1 MKRSALEDILPLSPL
16 QEGLLFHNV
25 FDEKALDIYT
35 VQMVLDLEGA
45 LDAKAL
51 RTAAAALLA
60 RHANLRTALRHEGLS
75 RPVQIVLKDV
85 PLAWQEVDL
94 SGLPQDEREREARRV
109 LDADRARRFDLAEP
123 PLVRFILLR
132 YGPDRHRF
140 VLTNHHVL
148 WDGWSRPVLLREL
161 LALYLNGGDV
171 SQLPRVRPY
180 RDYLGWLAGRDRSAG
195 ERAWQEALAGLQ
207 EPFRV
212 ASAAS
217 GRVPVVPGQVEM
229 ALTPLETARLTERA
243 RELGVTLNTVA
254 QAAWA
259 IVLSRLVGRTD
270 VVFGVTVSGRPPEL
284 DGVENMVGLFINT
297 LPLRLRLDPAEPLA
311 ELLDRLQTEQAR
323 LLDHQ
328 YLGLTRIQELAGVGE
343 LFDSALVFENYPL
356 DPASAPAAQASAPRH
371 GVRVTGV
378 ETQDGMHYPLGLI
391 VKPGSRLRFRV
402 DFRPDVFTEE
412 AATAVGER
420 LRRVL
425 TAVLDDPRSPVGT
438 LDVLS
443 ADERRRVL
451 EEWNDTAREVRE
463 ADVVTLFQEQAART
477 PDAEAVV
484 SGAERLTYA
493 ELNARANRL
502 ARLLVARGAA
512 PERFVALA
520 LPRTVEAAVGLLAVL
535 KTGAAYL
542 PLDPGY
548 PADRI
553 AYMLDSADPALLV
566 TTRELAPALPGHTAP
581 RIVLDDSDLTP
592 YSGTD
597 LDDADRALPLS
608 LTNPAYVVFT
618 SGSTGR
624 PKGVVI
630 EHRSLGAYLVRAREA
645 YPTASGTTLLHSPIS
660 FDLTVTGL
668 YTPLVS
674 GGRVHIAELTEDAA
688 AGPRATFLKG
698 TPSVL
703 ALLDELPDEVSPTRT
718 LMLGGELL
726 VGETLDRWR
735 ARHPDATVFNV
746 YGATEATV
754 NSVENPIAPG
764 AKVPAGAIPV
774 GRPFWN
780 TKIHVL
786 DAGLQPAP
794 PGTAGEVYIAGTGLA
809 RGYLG
814 RQDLTAERFVA
825 CPYGAPGER
834 MYRTGDLARWNE
846 AGELE
851 FVGRVDGQVKIR
863 GYRIEL
869 GEIESVL
876 LGHPEV
882 ARAAVVVRE
891 DVPGDRRLVAY
902 VVPDQGAVPAPAGVR
917 ERAAATLPEY
927 MVPDAVIVLDALPLT
942 PNGKL
947 DRRAL
952 PAPEYETAPG
962 GRAPRSPREEILCSL
977 FAEVLRRPAVGID
990 DDFFDL
996 GGHSLLATRL
1006 VSRIRATLDVELSVR
1021 QLFDTPTVA
1030 GVAEALDTGGGA
1042 RRAVTRPAVRPARL
1056 PLSYAQSR
1064 LWFLHRMEGPSP
1076 TYNIPVSRRFHGPL
1090 DEAALRQALDDVV
1103 ARHESLRTVFAEDPD
1118 SPEGAHQIVREPG
1131 EAPVPFTT
1139 VVTDEDR
1146 LPDELR
1152 AAARYGFDLARELPV
1167 RATLFELG
1175 PEDHVL
1181 LLLVHH
1187 IASDAW
1193 SRRPLGRDL
1202 ATAYAARCAGG
1213 APQWREPA
1221 VQYAD
1226 YTLWQRET
1234 LGSEEDPD
1242 SLISRQLAHWREA
1255 LAGLPE
1261 ELDLPADRPRPAVSS
1276 QTGARIGFQVPPD
1289 LHAGLVELARK
1300 NRATVFMVVQAA
1312 LAVTLSRTGAG
1323 DDIPIGT
1330 PIAGRTDDALED
1342 LVGFFVN
1349 TLVLRTDT
1357 SGDPTFE
1364 ELVRRVRENSLAA
1377 YAHQDVPFE
1386 RLVELLNPVRSM
1398 ARHPLFQVMLAF
1410 NNTDQQAA
1418 HEAIEQLPGLKVTGQ
1433 AVGSAVSRFDLLFA
1447 FADLHDGEGRPGGL
1461 NAVLEY
1467 SADLFDAATAE
1478 ALAERFVR
1486 VLRALAE
1493 APGQPIGGV
1502 EVLTPDERAR
1512 LLARPGARELPRA
1525 SLTERFEEQV
1535 RRTPTAVAVQDGPR
1549 VLTYAQLDEAANR
1562 LAGLLAREGAGPER
1576 LVGLALRRSADLVV
1590 ALLAVLKT
1598 GAGYLPLDPEYP
1610 AQRLAHMTGDARPVL
1625 VLTTEE
1631 VAARLPG
1638 EVGPLLL
1645 LDAPGTVRDLA
1656 AQPTAPPH
1664 TGPLSSHRPVY
1675 AIYTSGSTGRP
1686 KGVVMPARAM
1696 DNLVSW
1702 HQEAM
1707 PPRRPGA
1714 AVAQFAAISFDVSVH
1729 EILSALLGGKR
1740 LVPCPEDVRRD
1751 PKRLVRWLAEHGI
1764 EQLHAPNLV
1773 VEALAEAA
1781 AELGAALPRLTDVA
1795 QAGDALNLTPTVRRF
1810 FAGRPGLRL
1819 HNHYGPSETHAATG
1833 ATLPADPA
1841 DWPATAPIGTAIDN
1855 TGLYVLDDRLR
1866 PVPPG
1871 VAGELYVSGAGL
1883 ARGYLGRPGLTAERF
1898 VACPFEPGERMYR
1911 SGDRVR
1917 LRTDGQLEFLGRA
1930 DHQIKLRGFRIEP
1943 GEVEAALVAHPAVAQ
1958 AAVVLRE
1965 DRPGDRRLVAYAVPA
1980 GELPG
1985 TAELRVHLGERLPD
1999 YMIPAVFM
2007 AVDEL
2012 PLTANGK
2019 LDRRALPVPDYA
2031 ARSGRGPNGP
2041 REEVLCALFAEVLKL
2056 PDVGVDDDF
2065 FALGGHSLLVA
2076 RLLGRIRTVLGAE
2089 LSIRSLFEAPTV
2101 ARLAEELDRGTRHDP
2116 FAELLPLR
2124 ERGTDT
2130 PLFCVH
2136 PAAGLGWCYA
2146 GLLAHLDPD
2155 TPVYALQAQG
2165 IRDRDAPLP
2174 GDLTEMADRYADL
2187 IRSVRPEGPYRV
2199 LGWSFGGPV
2208 AQAVATRLQALGA
2221 EVELLCLVDAYPSS
2235 RRGQDAAQRAEAE
2248 IVANS
2253 LRAIGFDFEM
2263 GELTD
2268 DRFPV
2273 ERYREFLRR
2282 ENRALAELTA
2292 DEVVAVKNVYV
2303 NNVRMMPRHEPE
2315 VFRGDVLF
2323 FTATRVSEETR
2334 NRRDVTAWNPY
2345 TEGRLENY
2353 DVDAEHEELLTEPA
2367 PTARIGRVV
2376 AEKLN
2381 ELRTKSAPV
2390 QGV

>member
-1 MKRSALEDILPLSPL
+1 MKQSALEDILPLSPL

-35 VQMVLDLEGA
+35 VQMVLDLQGA

-51 RTAAAALLA
+51 RTAAQALLA

-75 RPVQIVLKDV
+75 RPVQIVLRDV
-85 PLAWQEVDL
+85 PLDWHEVDL
-94 SGLPQDEREREARRV
+94 SGLPPDQREREARRV
-109 LDADRARRFDLAEP
+109 LDADRARRFDLAQP
-123 PLVRFILLR
+123 PLVRFTLLR

-161 LALYLNGGDV
+161 LALYLNGGDT
-171 SQLPRVRPY
+171 SRLPRVRPY
-180 RDYLGWLAGRDRSAG
+180 RDYLGWLAGRDREAG
-195 ERAWQEALAGLQ
+195 ERAWREALAGLE

-212 ASAAS
+212 APAAS
-217 GRVPVVPGQVEM
+217 GRVPVVPGRIEL
-229 ALTPLETARLTERA
+229 ALTEQETARLTERA

-297 LPLRLRLDPAEPLA
+297 LPLRLRLNPAQPLA
-311 ELLDRLQTEQAR
+311 DLLGRLQSEQAR

-328 YLGLTRIQELAGVGE
+328 YLGLTRIQELAGLGE
-343 LFDSALVFENYPL
+343 LFDSVLVFENYPL
-356 DPASAPAAQASAPRH
+356 DPASAPAADASAPPH

-412 AATAVGER
+412 TATAVGER

-425 TAVLDDPRSPVGT
+425 TAVLDDPRRPVGT

-443 ADERRRVL
+443 RAERRRVL
-451 EEWNDTAREVRE
+451 EEWNDTAREVRRS
-463 ADVVTLFQEQAART
+463 DVVTLFQEQAART
-477 PDAEAVV
+477 PGAEAVV

-493 ELNARANRL
+493 ELNERANRL

-520 LPRTVEAAVGLLAVL
+520 LPRTVQAAVGMLAVL

-542 PLDPGY
+542 PLDPGH

-553 AYMLDSADPALLV
+553 AHMLDSADPALLL
-566 TTRELAPALPGHTAP
+566 TTRELAPALPEHAAP
-581 RIVLDDSDLTP
+581 RIL
-592 YSGTD
+592 
-597 LDDADRALPLS
+597 LDDADPAAYSGADLSDADRVAPLS
-608 LTNPAYVVFT
+608 LANPAYVVFT

-630 EHRSLGAYLVRAREA
+630 EHRSLGAYLVRAKEA
-645 YPTASGTTLLHSPIS
+645 YPTAAGTTLLHSPIS

-674 GGRVHIAELTEDAA
+674 GGRVHIAELTEGAA
-688 AGPRATFLKG
+688 AGPPATFLKG

-726 VGETLDRWR
+726 VGEALDRWR
-735 ARHPDATVFNV
+735 ARHPDATVINV

-764 AKVPAGAIPV
+764 TKVPAGAVPV

-780 TKIHVL
+780 TRILVL

-869 GEIESVL
+869 GEIESVVG
-876 LGHPEV
+876 GHPDV
-882 ARAAVVVRE
+882 ARTAVVVRE

-902 VVPDQGAVPAPAGVR
+902 VVPEQGAAPAPAAVR
-917 ERAAATLPEY
+917 EHAAATLPEY
-927 MVPDAVIVLDALPLT
+927 MVPDAVIALDALPLT

-952 PAPEYETAPG
+952 PAPEHEAVPG

-1021 QLFDTPTVA
+1021 RLFDTPTVA
-1030 GVAEALDTGGGA
+1030 GLAGALDGGGDA
-1042 RRAVTRPAVRPARL
+1042 RRAVTRPAVRPERL

-1090 DEAALRQALDDVV
+1090 DRAALRQALDDVV
-1103 ARHESLRTVFAEDPD
+1103 ARHESLRTVFAEDAD
-1118 SPEGAHQIVREPG
+1118 GAHQIVRDPAG
-1131 EAPVPFTT
+1131 ATVPFHT
-1139 VVTDEDR
+1139 VVTDEAR
-1146 LPDELR
+1146 LPGELR
-1152 AAARYGFDLARELPV
+1152 AASRYGFDLARELPL

-1187 IASDAW
+1187 IAGDAW

-1202 ATAYAARCAGG
+1202 ATAYAARCAGS
-1213 APQWREPA
+1213 APRWRELP

-1234 LGSEEDPD
+1234 LGSEEDPG
-1242 SLISRQLAHWREA
+1242 SLVSRQLAHWRQA

-1261 ELDLPADRPRPAVSS
+1261 ELDLPADRPRPAVAGR
-1276 QTGARIGFQVPPD
+1276 TGARVGFQVPAD
-1289 LHAGLVELARK
+1289 LHAALVELARK

-1312 LAVTLSRTGAG
+1312 LAVTLSRVGAG

-1364 ELVRRVRENSLAA
+1364 ELVRRVREESLAA

-1386 RLVELLNPVRSM
+1386 RLVELLNPARSL

-1447 FADLHDGEGRPGGL
+1447 FADVHDGDGTPAGL

-1478 ALAERFVR
+1478 ALAERFLR
-1486 VLRALAE
+1486 LLRALAE
-1493 APGQPIGGV
+1493 APGQPIGRAELLDPG
-1502 EVLTPDERAR
+1502 ERAR
-1512 LLARPGARELPRA
+1512 LLTRPRVRRLPRA
-1525 SLTERFEEQV
+1525 SLTQRFEEQA
-1535 RRTPTAVAVQDGPR
+1535 RRTPQAVAVQDGTR
-1549 VLTYAQLDEAANR
+1549 TLTYEQLDAASGR
-1562 LAGLLAREGAGPER
+1562 LAGLLARRGARPER

-1590 ALLAVLKT
+1590 ALLAVLRT

-1610 AQRLAHMTGDARPVL
+1610 AERLARMTEDARPVL
-1625 VLTTEE
+1625 VLTTAE
-1631 VAARLPG
+1631 VAPRLPG
-1638 EVGPLLL
+1638 EAGPLLL
-1645 LDAPGTVRDLA
+1645 LDAPGTA
-1656 AQPTAPPH
+1656 ADRAEPPA
-1664 TGPLSSHRPVY
+1664 TPPPAGTLSPDRPVY
-1675 AIYTSGSTGRP
+1675 AVYTSGSTGRP
-1686 KGVVMPARAM
+1686 KGVLMPARAM

-1702 HQEAM
+1702 HEEAM

-1714 AVAQFAAISFDVSVH
+1714 AVAQFAGISFDVSVH
-1729 EILSALLGGKR
+1729 EILSALLGGKH

-1751 PKRLVRWLAEHGI
+1751 PRRLVRWLEENDI

-1781 AELGAALPRLTDVA
+1781 AELGAPLPRLTDVA
-1795 QAGDALNLTPTVRRF
+1795 QAGEALNLTPTVRGF
-1810 FAGRPGLRL
+1810 FAARPGLRL

-1833 ATLPADPA
+1833 ATLPGDPA
-1841 DWPATAPIGTAIDN
+1841 DWPATAPIGTAVDN

-1871 VAGELYVSGAGL
+1871 VVGELYVTGAGL
-1883 ARGYLGRPGLTAERF
+1883 ARGYLGRPAPTAERF

-1911 SGDRVR
+1911 TGDRVR
-1917 LRTDGQLEFLGRA
+1917 LRADGQLEFLGRA
-1930 DHQIKLRGFRIEP
+1930 DQQIKLRGFRIEP
-1943 GEVEAALVAHPAVAQ
+1943 GEVEAALCAHPRIAQ

-1985 TAELRVHLGERLPD
+1985 TPELRAHLGERLPD
-1999 YMIPAVFM
+1999 YMIPAVFT
-2007 AVDEL
+2007 AVGEL

-2019 LDRRALPVPDYA
+2019 LDRRALPVPPYA
-2031 ARSGRGPNGP
+2031 ARAGRGPNGP
-2041 REEVLCALFAEVLKL
+2041 REEVLCTLFAEVLKV
-2056 PDVGVDDDF
+2056 PEVGVDDDF

-2076 RLLGRIRTVLGAE
+2076 RLLGRIRAVLGAD

-2101 ARLAEELDRGTRHDP
+2101 ALLAEEIDRGIRHDP
-2116 FAELLPLR
+2116 FGELLPLR

-2155 TPVYALQAQG
+2155 TPLYALQARG
-2165 IRDRDAPLP
+2165 IGDRDARLP
-2174 GDLTEMADRYADL
+2174 ADVTQMAASYAEL
-2187 IRSVRPEGPYRV
+2187 IRSVRPEGPYRI

-2235 RRGQDAAQRAEAE
+2235 GRGRQAPERSEAE

-2253 LRAIGFDFEM
+2253 LRSIGFDFEM
-2263 GELTD
+2263 SELSD

-2303 NNVRMMPRHEPE
+2303 NNVRMMSRHEPE

-2323 FTATRVSEETR
+2323 FTAARVSEETR

-2376 AEKLN
+2376 AEKMN
-2381 ELRTKSAPV
+2381 ELRTGSAPI

>member
-51 RTAAAALLA
+51 RTAAGALLA
-60 RHANLRTALRHEGLS
+60 RHANLRTAVRHEGLS

-85 PLAWQEVDL
+85 PLAWHEVDL
-94 SGLPQDEREREARRV
+94 SALPRDEREREARRV

-123 PLVRFILLR
+123 PLVRFTLLR

-180 RDYLGWLAGRDRSAG
+180 RDYLGWLAGRDRAEG
-195 ERAWQEALAGLQ
+195 ERAWQEALAGL
-207 EPFRV
+207 EAPFRV

-217 GRVPVVPGQVEM
+217 GRVPVVPRQVEM
-229 ALTPLETARLTERA
+229 SLTPSETARLTERA

-297 LPLRLRLDPAEPLA
+297 LPLRLRLHPAEPLA
-311 ELLDRLQTEQAR
+311 DLLGRLQTEQTR

-356 DPASAPAAQASAPRH
+356 DPAGAPAADAHAPRH

-391 VKPGSRLRFRV
+391 VKPGNRLRFRV

-412 AATAVGER
+412 TATAVGER

-425 TAVLDDPRSPVGT
+425 TAVLDDPRRPVGT

-443 ADERRRVL
+443 AAERTRVL
-451 EEWNDTAREVRE
+451 EEYNDTAREVRE
-463 ADVVTLFQEQAART
+463 TDVVTLFQEQAART

-502 ARLLVARGAA
+502 ARLLVAGGAA

-520 LPRTVEAAVGLLAVL
+520 LPRTVQAAVGLLAVL

-566 TTRELAPALPGHTAP
+566 TTRELAPGLPEHAAP
-581 RIVLDDSDLTP
+581 RIVLDDVDLTP
-592 YSGTD
+592 YSGAD
-597 LDDADRALPLS
+597 LSDADRALPLS
-608 LTNPAYVVFT
+608 LTHPAYVVFT

-630 EHRSLGAYLVRAREA
+630 EHRSLGAYLVRAKEA
-645 YPTASGTTLLHSPIS
+645 YPTAAGTTLLHSPIS

-674 GGRVHIAELTEDAA
+674 GGRVHIAELTGDAA
-688 AGPRATFLKG
+688 AGPSATFLKG

-703 ALLDELPDEVSPTRT
+703 ALLDELPDEVSPTHT

-726 VGETLDRWR
+726 VGEALDRWR
-735 ARHPDATVFNV
+735 VRHPDATVFNV

-754 NSVENPIAPG
+754 NSVENPIEPG
-764 AKVPAGAIPV
+764 TKVPAGAIPV

-780 TKIHVL
+780 TRILVL
-786 DAGLQPAP
+786 DAGLRPAP
-794 PGTAGEVYIAGTGLA
+794 PGTAAEVYIAGTGLA

-846 AGELE
+846 AGALE

-869 GEIESVL
+869 GEIESVVS
-876 LGHPEV
+876 GHPEV
-882 ARAAVVVRE
+882 ARSAVVVRE
-891 DVPGDRRLVAY
+891 DVSGDRRLVAY
-902 VVPDQGAVPAPAGVR
+902 VVPDQGAAPAPAAVR
-917 ERAAATLPEY
+917 EHAAATLPDY
-927 MVPDAVIVLDALPLT
+927 MVPDAVVVLDALPLT

-952 PAPEYETAPG
+952 PAPEYGTAPG
-962 GRAPRSPREEILCSL
+962 GRAPRSPREEILCGL

-990 DDFFDL
+990 EDFFDL

-1030 GVAEALDTGGGA
+1030 GVAGALDTGSGA
-1042 RRAVTRPAVRPARL
+1042 RTAVTRPAVRPARL

-1090 DEAALRQALDDVV
+1090 DRAALRQALDDVV
-1103 ARHESLRTVFAEDPD
+1103 ARHESLRTVFAED
-1118 SPEGAHQIVREPG
+1118 EVGAHQIVREPDD
-1131 EAPVPFTT
+1131 ARVPFTT
-1139 VVTDEDR
+1139 VVTDEER
-1146 LPDELR
+1146 LPDQLR
-1152 AAARYGFDLARELPV
+1152 AEARYGFDLGRELPL

-1202 ATAYAARCAGG
+1202 ATAYAARCAGT
-1213 APQWREPA
+1213 APRWREPA

-1234 LGSEEDPD
+1234 LGSEDDPD
-1242 SLISRQLAHWREA
+1242 SLISRQLTHWREA

-1261 ELDLPADRPRPAVSS
+1261 ELDLPADRPRPAVAG
-1276 QTGARIGFQVPPD
+1276 QTGARIGFQVPAD

-1300 NRATVFMVVQAA
+1300 NRATLFMVVQAA
-1312 LAVTLSRTGAG
+1312 LAVTLSRMGAG

-1364 ELVRRVRENSLAA
+1364 ELVRRVRENSLSA

-1418 HEAIEQLPGLKVTGQ
+1418 HEAIDQLPGLEVTGQ
-1433 AVGSAVSRFDLLFA
+1433 AVGSTVSRFDLLFA
-1447 FADLHDGEGRPGGL
+1447 FADVHDGEGVPAGL

-1478 ALAERFVR
+1478 ALAARYLR

-1493 APGQPIGGV
+1493 APGQPVGRV
-1502 EVLTPDERAR
+1502 EILAPDERTR
-1512 LLARPGARELPRA
+1512 LLARPGARELPRED
-1525 SLTERFEEQV
+1525 LVERFAEQV
-1535 RRTPTAVAVQDGPR
+1535 RRTPSNVAVQDGPR
-1549 VLTYAQLDEAANR
+1549 VMTYAQLDEAANR
-1562 LAGLLAREGAGPER
+1562 LAGLLTRAGAAPER
-1576 LVGLALRRSADLVV
+1576 LVGLALRRSTDLVV

-1610 AQRLAHMTGDARPVL
+1610 AERLAHMTEDARPVL

-1631 VAARLPG
+1631 VAARLPD
-1638 EVGPLLL
+1638 EVGPRLL
-1645 LDAPGTVRDLA
+1645 LDTPGTGREPA
-1656 AQPTAPPH
+1656 APSATAPS
-1664 TGPLSSHRPVY
+1664 TGPLSPHRPVY
-1675 AIYTSGSTGRP
+1675 AIYTSGSTGSP
-1686 KGVVMPARAM
+1686 KGVLMPARAM
-1696 DNLVSW
+1696 NNLVSW
-1702 HQEAM
+1702 HQRAM

-1714 AVAQFAAISFDVSVH
+1714 VVAQFAGISFDVSVH

-1740 LVPCPEDVRRD
+1740 LVSCPEDVRRD
-1751 PKRLVRWLAEHGI
+1751 PRRLVRWLEEHGI

-1795 QAGDALNLTPTVRRF
+1795 QAGEALNLTPTVREF
-1810 FAGRPGLRL
+1810 FAARPGLRL

-1833 ATLPADPA
+1833 TTLPADPA
-1841 DWPATAPIGTAIDN
+1841 DWPLTAPIGTAIDN
-1855 TGLYVLDDRLR
+1855 TGLFVLDDRLR
-1866 PVPPG
+1866 PVAPG
-1871 VAGELYVSGAGL
+1871 VTGELYVSGAGL

-1911 SGDRVR
+1911 SGDLVR
-1917 LRTDGQLEFLGRA
+1917 ARADGQLEFLGRA

-1943 GEVEAALVAHPAVAQ
+1943 GEVEAALVAHPGVAQ

-1980 GELPG
+1980 GELPD
-1985 TAELRVHLGERLPD
+1985 TAELRGHLGERLPD
-1999 YMIPAVFM
+1999 YMVPAVFV
-2007 AVDEL
+2007 AVGEL
-2012 PLTANGK
+2012 PLTPNGK

-2041 REEVLCALFAEVLKL
+2041 REEVLCTLFAEVLRL
-2056 PDVGVDDDF
+2056 PEVGVDDDF

-2076 RLLGRIRTVLGAE
+2076 RLLGRIRAVLGDD

-2101 ARLAEELDRGTRHDP
+2101 ARLAEELDRGTHHDP

-2124 ERGTDT
+2124 ERGTEA

-2146 GLLAHLDPD
+2146 GLLAHLDPQ
-2155 TPVYALQAQG
+2155 TPVYALQARG
-2165 IRDRDAPLP
+2165 IRDGDGRLP
-2174 GDLTEMADRYADL
+2174 ADVPEMAARYAEL

-2208 AQAVATRLQALGA
+2208 AQAVATRLQALGE
-2221 EVELLCLVDAYPSS
+2221 EVELLCLVDAYPSN
-2235 RRGQDAAQRAEAE
+2235 RRGQEVAERSEAE

-2263 GELTD
+2263 GELTGD
-2268 DRFPV
+2268 GFPV

-2282 ENRALAELTA
+2282 ENRALAELST
-2292 DEVVAVKNVYV
+2292 DEVVAVKDVYV

-2323 FTATRVSEETR
+2323 FTATQVSEETR

-2381 ELRTKSAPV
+2381 ALRTKSAPV

>member
-51 RTAAAALLA
+51 RTAAGALLT

-75 RPVQIVLKDV
+75 RPVQIVLRDV
-85 PLAWQEVDL
+85 PLAWHEVDL
-94 SGLPQDEREREARRV
+94 SALAQDEREREARRV
-109 LDADRARRFDLAEP
+109 LDEDRARRFDLAEP
-123 PLVRFILLR
+123 PLVRFTLLR

-161 LALYLNGGDV
+161 LALYLNGGDT
-171 SQLPRVRPY
+171 SQLPRVRPF
-180 RDYLGWLAGRDRSAG
+180 RDYLGWLAGRDREAG
-195 ERAWQEALAGLQ
+195 ERAWQEALAGLE

-212 ASAAS
+212 APTAS
-217 GRVPVVPGQVEM
+217 GRVPVIPGQVEL
-229 ALTPLETARLTERA
+229 ALTEQETAGLGERA

-259 IVLSRLVGRTD
+259 VVLSKLVGRAD

-284 DGVENMVGLFINT
+284 EGVENMVGLFINT
-297 LPLRLRLDPAEPLA
+297 LPLRLRLDAAEPLA
-311 ELLDRLQTEQAR
+311 ELLGRLQAEQAR

-328 YLGLTRIQELAGVGE
+328 YLGLTRIQELTGVGE

-356 DPASAPAAQASAPRH
+356 DPASAPEPGPAAPRH

-391 VKPGSRLRFRV
+391 VKPGRRLRFRV

-412 AATAVGER
+412 AATAVSER

-425 TAVLDDPRSPVGT
+425 TAVLDEPRRPVGT

-443 ADERRRVL
+443 AAERHHVL

-463 ADVVTLFQEQAART
+463 TDAATLFQEQVART
-477 PDAEAVV
+477 PGAEAVV
-484 SGAERLTYA
+484 SGAEHLTYA

-520 LPRTVEAAVGLLAVL
+520 LPRSVQAAVGLLAVL

-542 PLDPGY
+542 PLDPDY

-566 TTRELAPALPGHTAP
+566 TTRDLAPALPEHPAP
-581 RIVLDDSDLTP
+581 RIVLDDVDLTP
-592 YSGTD
+592 YSDTD
-597 LDDADRALPLS
+597 LEDADRALPS
-608 LTNPAYVVFT
+608 ALTHPAYVVFT

-645 YPTASGTTLLHSPIS
+645 YPTAAGTTLLHSPIS

-674 GGRVHIAELTEDAA
+674 GGRVHIAELAEAAA

-703 ALLDELPDEVSPTRT
+703 ALLDELPDGVSPTRT

-726 VGETLDRWR
+726 VGEVLDRWR

-764 AKVPAGAIPV
+764 TKVPAGAVPV

-780 TKIHVL
+780 TRIYVL
-786 DAGLQPAP
+786 DAGLQPVP

-825 CPYGAPGER
+825 CPYGGPGER

-869 GEIESVL
+869 GEIESVVS
-876 LGHPEV
+876 GHPEV
-882 ARAAVVVRE
+882 ARTAVVVRE

-902 VVPDQGAVPAPAGVR
+902 VVPEHGGAPAPSAVR
-917 ERAAATLPEY
+917 EHAAAALPEY

-952 PAPEYETAPG
+952 PAPEYEAGPG

-977 FAEVLRRPAVGID
+977 FAEVLRRPVVGID

-1006 VSRIRATLDVELSVR
+1006 VSRIRSTLDVELSVR

-1030 GVAEALDTGGGA
+1030 GVSEALDTGSGG
-1042 RRAVTRPAVRPARL
+1042 RRAVTRPARRPARL
-1056 PLSYAQSR
+1056 PLSYAQTR

-1090 DEAALRQALDDVV
+1090 DRLALRQALGDVV
-1103 ARHESLRTVFAEDPD
+1103 ARHESLRTVFAEDA
-1118 SPEGAHQIVREPG
+1118 EGAHQVVRG
-1131 EAPVPFTT
+1131 SADAPVPFAT
-1139 VVTDEDR
+1139 VTTDEDR

-1152 AAARYGFDLARELPV
+1152 AAARHGFDLTRELPL

-1202 ATAYAARCAGG
+1202 ALAYAARCAGG
-1213 APQWREPA
+1213 APQWHEPT

-1234 LGSEEDPD
+1234 LGSEDDPD
-1242 SLISRQLAHWREA
+1242 SLISRQLAHWKEA

-1261 ELDLPADRPRPAVSS
+1261 ELDLPVDRPRPAVSS
-1276 QTGARIGFQVPPD
+1276 QTGARIPVQVPAD
-1289 LHAGLVELARK
+1289 LHAAVVELARR

-1312 LAVTLSRTGAG
+1312 LAVTLSRVGAG

-1433 AVGSAVSRFDLLFA
+1433 PVGSGVSRFDLLFA
-1447 FADLHDGEGRPGGL
+1447 FGDVHDGKGTPGGL
-1461 NAVLEY
+1461 NGIIEY

-1486 VLRALAE
+1486 VLRALVE
-1493 APGQPIGGV
+1493 APGQPIGRAEILAPG
-1502 EVLTPDERAR
+1502 ERAR
-1512 LLARPGARELPRA
+1512 LLARPAVRRQNDA
-1525 SLTERFEEQV
+1525 SLMERFEEQV
-1535 RRTPTAVAVQDGPR
+1535 CRTPRAVAVQDGQTA
-1549 VLTYAQLDEAANR
+1549 LTYEQLDGAANR
-1562 LAGLLAREGAGPER
+1562 LAALLAGEGAGPER

-1610 AQRLAHMTGDARPVL
+1610 AERLAHMTEDAGPV
-1625 VLTTEE
+1625 VVVTTAG
-1631 VAARLPG
+1631 VAGRLPARTG
-1638 EVGPLLL
+1638 RLLV
-1645 LDAPGTVRDLA
+1645 LDAPGTVRARA
-1656 AQPTAPPH
+1656 AAPATAPR
-1664 TGPLSSHRPVY
+1664 TGPLSPDRPVY

-1686 KGVVMPARAM
+1686 KGVLMPARAM
-1696 DNLVSW
+1696 ENLVSW
-1702 HQEAM
+1702 HQDAM

-1714 AVAQFAAISFDVSVH
+1714 VVAQFAAISFDVSVH

-1751 PKRLVRWLAEHGI
+1751 PRLLVRWLEEHEV

-1781 AELGAALPRLTDVA
+1781 AELGADLPRLTDVA
-1795 QAGDALNLTPTVRRF
+1795 QAGEALNLAPAVREF
-1810 FAGRPGLRL
+1810 FGRRPGLLL

-1871 VAGELYVSGAGL
+1871 VAGELYVSGDGL
-1883 ARGYLGRPGLTAERF
+1883 ARGYLGRPALTAERF

-1911 SGDRVR
+1911 TGDRVR
-1917 LRTDGQLEFLGRA
+1917 TRADGQLEFLGRA
-1930 DHQIKLRGFRIEP
+1930 DQQIKLRGFRIEP
-1943 GEVEAALVAHPAVAQ
+1943 GEVEAALTAHPAIAQ

-1965 DRPGDRRLVAYAVPA
+1965 DRPGDRRLVAYAVA
-1980 GELPG
+1980 TGELPD
-1985 TAELRVHLGERLPD
+1985 TAALRAHLGERLPD

-2007 AVDEL
+2007 GVDVL
-2012 PLTANGK
+2012 PLTPNGK
-2019 LDRRALPVPDYA
+2019 LDRRALPAPDYA
-2031 ARSGRGPNGP
+2031 AQASRGPNGP
-2041 REEVLCALFAEVLKL
+2041 REEVLCALFAEVLKA
-2056 PDVGVDDDF
+2056 PRVGVDDDF
-2065 FALGGHSLLVA
+2065 FSLGGHSLLVA
-2076 RLLGRIRTVLGAE
+2076 RLLGRIRAVLGVE

-2124 ERGTDT
+2124 GSGTGT

-2146 GLLAHLDPD
+2146 GLLAHLDAD
-2155 TPVYALQAQG
+2155 TPVYALQARG
-2165 IRDRDAPLP
+2165 IRDRDAVLP
-2174 GDLTEMADRYADL
+2174 AGVTEMAAQYVEL
-2187 IRSVRPEGPYRV
+2187 IRSVRPEGPYRIM
-2199 LGWSFGGPV
+2199 GWSFGGPV

-2235 RRGQDAAQRAEAE
+2235 TRGQDAPDRSEAE

-2253 LRAIGFDFEM
+2253 LRAVGFDFEPS
-2263 GELTD
+2263 ELSD
-2268 DRFPV
+2268 DHFPLD
-2273 ERYREFLRR
+2273 RYREFLRH
-2282 ENRALAELTA
+2282 ENRALAELSA

-2303 NNVRMMPRHEPE
+2303 NNVRMMSRHEPE

-2323 FTATRVSEETR
+2323 FTATRVSEERR

-2353 DVDAEHEELLTEPA
+2353 DVDAEHEEMLTDPA
-2367 PTARIGRVV
+2367 PTARIGRIV
-2376 AEKLN
+2376 ADKLN
-2381 ELRTKSAPV
+2381 ELRADTAPT

>member
-51 RTAAAALLA
+51 RTAAGALLA
-60 RHANLRTALRHEGLS
+60 RHANLRTAVRHEGLS
-75 RPVQIVLKDV
+75 RPVQIVLRDV
-85 PLAWQEVDL
+85 PLAWHEVDL
-94 SGLPQDEREREARRV
+94 SALPPDEREREARRV
-109 LDADRARRFDLAEP
+109 LDEDRARRFDLSEP
-123 PLVRFILLR
+123 PLVRFTLLR

-161 LALYLNGGDV
+161 LALYLNGGDA
-171 SQLPRVRPY
+171 SRLPRVRPF
-180 RDYLGWLAGRDRSAG
+180 RDYLGWLAGRDREAG
-195 ERAWQEALAGLQ
+195 ERAWREALAGLD

-212 ASAAS
+212 APAAS
-217 GRVPVVPGQVEM
+217 GRVPVVPGQVDLT
-229 ALTPLETARLTERA
+229 LTPQQTARLTERA

-259 IVLSRLVGRTD
+259 IVLSKLVGRSD

-297 LPLRLRLDPAEPLA
+297 LPLRIGLDPAEPLA
-311 ELLDRLQTEQAR
+311 ELLARLQAEQAR

-356 DPASAPAAQASAPRH
+356 DAARATQDGPSAPRH

-391 VKPGSRLRFRV
+391 VKPGRGLRFRV

-420 LRRVL
+420 LHRVL
-425 TAVLDDPRSPVGT
+425 TAVLNEPGRPVGT

-443 ADERRRVL
+443 AAERRRVL
-451 EEWNDTAREVRE
+451 EEWNDTDREVRE
-463 ADVVTLFQEQAART
+463 TDVVTLFQEQVART
-477 PDAEAVV
+477 PGAEAVV
-484 SGAERLTYA
+484 SGTETLTYA

-520 LPRTVEAAVGLLAVL
+520 LPRTVQAAVGLLAVL

-542 PLDPGY
+542 PLDPDY

-566 TTRELAPALPGHTAP
+566 TTRDLDRALPEHPAP
-581 RIVLDDSDLTP
+581 RIVLDDVDLASYP
-592 YSGTD
+592 DTD
-597 LDDADRALPLS
+597 LGDADRVLPTALG
-608 LTNPAYVVFT
+608 NPAYVVFT

-674 GGRVHIAELTEDAA
+674 GGRVHIAELAEDAA

-726 VGETLDRWR
+726 VGEALDRWR

-754 NSVENPIAPG
+754 NSVENPIEPG
-764 AKVPAGAIPV
+764 TKVPAGAIPV

-780 TKIHVL
+780 TRIHVL
-786 DAGLQPAP
+786 DTGLQPVP

-869 GEIESVL
+869 GEIESVVS
-876 LGHPEV
+876 GHPDV
-882 ARAAVVVRE
+882 ARTAVVVRE

-902 VVPDQGAVPAPAGVR
+902 VVAEHGAVPAPSAVR
-917 ERAAATLPEY
+917 EHAAAALPEY
-927 MVPDAVIVLDALPLT
+927 MVPDAVLVLDALPLT

-952 PAPEYETAPG
+952 PAPEYEAGPG

-977 FAEVLRRPAVGID
+977 FAEVLRRPVVGID

-1030 GVAEALDTGGGA
+1030 GVSNALESGAGG
-1042 RRAVTRPAVRPARL
+1042 RRAITRPARRPDRL

-1076 TYNIPVSRRFHGPL
+1076 TYNIPVSRRFRGHL
-1090 DEAALRQALDDVV
+1090 DRAALRQALDDVV
-1103 ARHESLRTVFAEDPD
+1103 ARHETLRTVFVEDAQ
-1118 SPEGAHQIVREPG
+1118 GARQEIREP
-1131 EAPVPFTT
+1131 ADVQVPFAT
-1139 VVTDEDR
+1139 VATDEDR
-1146 LPDELR
+1146 LPGELR
-1152 AAARYGFDLARELPV
+1152 AAARYGFDLEHELPL

-1202 ATAYAARCAGG
+1202 ALAYAARCAGR

-1226 YTLWQRET
+1226 YTLWQREV
-1234 LGSEEDPD
+1234 LGSEDDPG
-1242 SLISRQLAHWREA
+1242 SLVSRQLAHWKEA

-1276 QTGARIGFQVPPD
+1276 QTGARIAVRVPAD
-1289 LHAGLVELARK
+1289 LHTAVVELARK

-1312 LAVTLSRTGAG
+1312 LAVTLSRVGAG

-1330 PIAGRTDDALED
+1330 PIAGRTDDAVED

-1433 AVGSAVSRFDLLFA
+1433 PVGSAVSRFDLLFA
-1447 FADLHDGEGRPGGL
+1447 FGDVHDGKGAPGGL
-1461 NAVLEY
+1461 NGIVEY

-1486 VLRALAE
+1486 VLRALTE
-1493 APGQPIGGV
+1493 APGQPIGRA
-1502 EVLTPDERAR
+1502 EILAPEERAR
-1512 LLARPGARELPRA
+1512 LLVRPAPRDLPTA
-1525 SLTERFEEQV
+1525 SLGERFEQQV
-1535 RRTPTAVAVQDGPR
+1535 RRSPRAVAVQAGDT
-1549 VLTYAQLDEAANR
+1549 VLTYEQLDAAANR
-1562 LAGLLAREGAGPER
+1562 LAALLNREGAGAER

-1610 AQRLAHMTGDARPVL
+1610 AERLAHMTEDARPVL
-1625 VLTTEE
+1625 VVTTAE
-1631 VAARLPG
+1631 VAGRLPAQA
-1638 EVGPLLL
+1638 GPLLV

-1656 AQPTAPPH
+1656 AAPTTALP
-1664 TGPLSSHRPVY
+1664 TGPLSPDRPVY

-1686 KGVVMPARAM
+1686 KGVLMPARAM

-1702 HQEAM
+1702 HQRAM

-1714 AVAQFAAISFDVSVH
+1714 TVAQFAAISFDVSVH
-1729 EILSALLGGKR
+1729 EILSAMLGGKR

-1751 PKRLVRWLAEHGI
+1751 PRRLVRWLEEHEV

-1795 QAGDALNLTPTVRRF
+1795 QAGEALNLTPAVREF
-1810 FAGRPGLRL
+1810 FARRPGLLL

-1833 ATLPADPA
+1833 ATLPAAPA

-1855 TGLYVLDDRLR
+1855 TGLYILDDHLR

-1871 VAGELYVSGAGL
+1871 VVGELYVSGAGL

-1911 SGDRVR
+1911 TGDRVR
-1917 LRTDGQLEFLGRA
+1917 TRADGQLEFLGRA
-1930 DHQIKLRGFRIEP
+1930 DQQIKLRGFRIEP
-1943 GEVEAALVAHPAVAQ
+1943 GEVEAALTAHPAVAR

-1985 TAELRVHLGERLPD
+1985 TTELRAHLGARLPD
-1999 YMIPAVFM
+1999 YMIPAAFV
-2007 AVDEL
+2007 AVDAL
-2012 PLTANGK
+2012 PLTPNGK
-2019 LDRRALPVPDYA
+2019 LDRQALPVPDYA
-2031 ARSGRGPNGP
+2031 AQAGRGPNGP
-2041 REEVLCALFAEVLKL
+2041 REEVLCALFAEILKL
-2056 PDVGVDDDF
+2056 PEVGVDDDF
-2065 FALGGHSLLVA
+2065 FSLGGHSLLVA
-2076 RLLGRIRTVLGAE
+2076 RLLGRIRTVLGVE
-2089 LSIRSLFEAPTV
+2089 LSMRSLFEAPTV
-2101 ARLAEELDRGTRHDP
+2101 ARLAEELDRGTSHDP

-2155 TPVYALQAQG
+2155 TPVYALQARG
-2165 IRDRDAPLP
+2165 IRDPEAVLP
-2174 GDLTEMADRYADL
+2174 AGVGEMAAQYAEL

-2199 LGWSFGGPV
+2199 MGWSFGGPV

-2221 EVELLCLVDAYPSS
+2221 EVELLCLVDAYPSAL
-2235 RRGQDAAQRAEAE
+2235 RGQDAPERSEAE
-2248 IVANS
+2248 IVGNS
-2253 LRAIGFDFEM
+2253 LRAVGFDFETS
-2263 GELTD
+2263 ELTD
-2268 DRFPV
+2268 DHFPL

-2282 ENRALAELTA
+2282 ENRALAELSA

-2323 FTATRVSEETR
+2323 FTATRVSEER
-2334 NRRDVTAWNPY
+2334 RSRRDVTAWNPY

-2353 DVDAEHEELLTEPA
+2353 DVDADHEEMLTEPA
-2367 PTARIGRVV
+2367 PAARIGRVV

-2381 ELRTKSAPV
+2381 ELRKNSAPI